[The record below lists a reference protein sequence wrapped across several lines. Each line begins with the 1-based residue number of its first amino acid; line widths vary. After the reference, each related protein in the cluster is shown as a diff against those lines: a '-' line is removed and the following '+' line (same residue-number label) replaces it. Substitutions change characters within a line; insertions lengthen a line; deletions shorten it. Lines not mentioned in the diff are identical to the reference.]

1 MIGFNFQTWIMYIL
15 FWVVAYAV
23 LIWYVWKLLHKPIAN
38 IFRKQKDMLV
48 KIGFKRL
55 NKTTEKFTFKNA
67 TYVVDWEK
75 TAWID
80 DRKRP
85 HLCYLENE
93 ALPLSIGN
101 PLSLKVSHDARLLN
115 EIAGK
120 NTVEQLV
127 KGSLSIPINN
137 MTIIALIVFSFVA
150 GLGLGF
156 IIHYFVMPPVT
167 TTPTEPTFP
176 PLP

>member
-15 FWVVAYAV
+15 FWVIAYAV
-23 LIWYVWKLLHKPIAN
+23 LIWYVWKLLHKPIAS
-38 IFRKQKDMLV
+38 IYRKEKNMLV

-55 NKTTEKFTFKNA
+55 NKTAEKFKFKNA

-80 DRKRP
+80 ERKRP
-85 HLCYLENE
+85 HLLYLENE
-93 ALPLSIGN
+93 ALPLDMGN
-101 PLSLKVSHDARLLN
+101 PKGLKVLHDARLLN

-137 MTIIALIVFSFVA
+137 MTIVALIVFSFVA

-156 IIHYFVMPPVT
+156 IIHYFIMPPVT
-167 TTPTEPTFP
+167 TPIEPTFP